1 MYEKIAHITDL
12 HLDEEYPLKNDVPT
26 RKRFDSIVKD
36 IENKKITRVVCT
48 GDIGENK
55 GILYF
60 FEQLK
65 TKALSIT
72 LGNHDTFSEIS
83 KHYSKG
89 ADYDSEK
96 LYSSTIKEY
105 YKFIYLDSSEGVIDR
120 KQLLWL
126 EKELISVKP
135 IIIFVH
141 HPIIGLNLK
150 VDEIGK
156 LKNRED
162 VISLLQGSPNEITIF
177 CGHYHM
183 ESTLIHK
190 NITQNITPAV
200 SYQVEKN
207 LSTIEINTTIFG
219 YRIIEIDKN
228 NTSSKIQLLP
238 NAN

>member
-12 HLDEEYPLKNDVPT
+12 HLDEEYPLKNGVLA
-26 RKRFDSIVKD
+26 RKRFDNIIKD
-36 IENKKITRVVCT
+36 IEDKKITRVVCT

-55 GILYF
+55 GISYF

-72 LGNHDTFSEIS
+72 LGNHDMFSEIS

-105 YKFIYLDSSEGVIDR
+105 YKFIYLDSSEGVMDK

-126 EKELISVKP
+126 QKELISAKP

-162 VISLLQGSPNEITIF
+162 IIPLLEDSLNEITIF
-177 CGHYHM
+177 CGHYHI
-183 ESTLIHK
+183 ESTLNHK
-190 NITQNITPAV
+190 NITQHITPAV
-200 SYQVEKN
+200 SYQIEKN
-207 LSTIEINTTIFG
+207 LNTIEINTSVFG
-219 YRIIEIDKN
+219 YRIIEIDQN
-228 NTSSKIQLLP
+228 NISSKTQLLRD
-238 NAN
+238 AD

>member
-12 HLDEEYPLKNDVPT
+12 HLDEEYPLKNGVLA
-26 RKRFDSIVKD
+26 RKQFDSIVKD
-36 IENKKITRVVCT
+36 IEDKQITRIVCT
-48 GDIGENK
+48 GDIGENE
-55 GILYF
+55 GISYF
-60 FEQLK
+60 FEKLK
-65 TKALSIT
+65 TKTLSIT

-83 KHYSKG
+83 KYYNKG

-96 LYSSTIKEY
+96 LYSSIITEY
-105 YKFIYLDSSEGVIDR
+105 YKFIYLDSSEGVIDE

-126 EKELISVKP
+126 EKELISATP

-156 LKNRED
+156 LKNRTSI
-162 VISLLQGSPNEITIF
+162 ISLLENSLNKITVF

-183 ESTLIHK
+183 ESTIHYK
-190 NITQNITPAV
+190 NITQHITPAV
-200 SYQVEKN
+200 SYQVEKTLN
-207 LSTIEINTTIFG
+207 TIEIDTTAFG
-219 YRIIEIDKN
+219 YRIIEIEKYN
-228 NTSSKIQLLP
+228 ISSKIQLLH

>member
-12 HLDEEYPLKNDVPT
+12 HLDEAYPIKNGVLA
-26 RKRFDSIVKD
+26 RKQFDSIIKD
-36 IENKKITRVVCT
+36 IEDKQITQIVCT
-48 GDIGENK
+48 GDIGENE
-55 GILYF
+55 GISYF

-65 TKALSIT
+65 AKTLSIT

-83 KHYSKG
+83 KYYNKG

-96 LYSSTIKEY
+96 LYSSIITEY
-105 YKFIYLDSSEGVIDR
+105 YKFIYLDSSEGRIDE

-126 EKELISVKP
+126 EKELISATP

-156 LKNRED
+156 LKNRTSI
-162 VISLLQGSPNEITIF
+162 ISLLENSLNKITVF

-183 ESTLIHK
+183 ESTIHYK
-190 NITQNITPAV
+190 NITQHITPAV
-200 SYQVEKN
+200 SYQVEKTLN
-207 LSTIEINTTIFG
+207 TIEINTTVFG
-219 YRIIEIDKN
+219 YRIIKIEKYNI
-228 NTSSKIQLLP
+228 SSKIQLLH

>member
-12 HLDEEYPLKNDVPT
+12 HLDEEYPLKNGILA
-26 RKRFDSIVKD
+26 RKQFDSIVKD
-36 IENKKITRVVCT
+36 IEDKKITRIVCT

-55 GILYF
+55 GISYF

-83 KHYSKG
+83 KYYNKG
-89 ADYDSEK
+89 ADYNSGK

-105 YKFIYLDSSEGVIDR
+105 YKFIYLDSSEGIIDE

-126 EKELISVKP
+126 EKELISVTP

-162 VISLLQGSPNEITIF
+162 IISLLEDSLNEITIF
-177 CGHYHM
+177 CGHYHI

-190 NITQNITPAV
+190 NITQHITPAV
-200 SYQVEKN
+200 SYQIEKN
-207 LSTIEINTTIFG
+207 LNTIEINTSVFG
-219 YRIIEIDKN
+219 YRIIEIDQN
-228 NTSSKIQLLP
+228 NTTSTIQLLP